1 MDAFRYLSRSAEHKC
16 ELEAKKLTSS
26 ALGDNTY
33 YIIGMRG
40 RVQIDL
46 MKAIQNNAAIKLEKY
61 SLDSVASTFM
71 RGPVI
76 KIEKL
81 RNVKDTYRVSTKNT
95 NGLQTGTYV
104 KFIGDNGLLEEE
116 YEGGR
121 KFQIFDVTQESFL
134 IKDPVRMTSDWKY
147 SWSENKDDI
156 SVNEIFACMKGT
168 ADDRAKVAKYCVQ
181 DCELVGRLL
190 EKLDILNNSI
200 AMANVC
206 LVPLSFIF
214 LRGQGIKCFSLV
226 ANECKNEGILIP
238 VIKALPVFDPVEDG
252 DDWTKEALE
261 GAIVLEPKV
270 GLYYDP
276 ISVSDFS
283 SLYPSSIIAQNLSHD
298 SLITDAAFDNL
309 PGREYVTVTYDNY
322 EYIYSGN
329 RVVNGNILEG
339 KFNKVIN
346 KEEPVVHSRFVQPL
360 KDESGKIIDSSRG
373 ILPRILMKL
382 LKTRKDIKRRMEKE
396 TDPFRVKLLDAAQQA
411 VKITANSLYGQ
422 CGASTSPVRC
432 RPVAASTTATGRKV
446 LLFARDY
453 MTEHYGA
460 EAIYGVRIRFHFDDM
475 IVEQGCV
482 CTNPPF
488 SNRKHII

>member
-1 MDAFRYLSRSAEHKC
+1 MWDRAHQLRCIDAFCHLSRSVDHKC
-16 ELEAKKLTSS
+16 ELEAKKLASS

-40 RVQIDL
+40 RIQIDV

-71 RGPVI
+71 RGSISKV
-76 KIEKL
+76 EK
-81 RNVKDTYRVSTKNT
+81 VKGVQDTYRVVTKSTD
-95 NGLQTGTYV
+95 GLQSGTFV
-104 KFIGDNGLLEEE
+104 SFIEDNGLLEDK
-116 YEGGR
+116 YGEGK
-121 KFQIFDVTQESFL
+121 KFQIFDVKQDSFL
-134 IKDPVRMTSDWKY
+134 IKEPFKMSANCKY

-190 EKLDILNNSI
+190 DKLDILSNSI

-226 ANECKNEGILIP
+226 ADECRKDGILIP
-238 VIKALPVFDPVEDG
+238 IIKALPTFDINAEDN
-252 DDWTKEALE
+252 DEWTKEALE

-270 GLYYDP
+270 GLYYEP

-298 SLITDAAFDNL
+298 SLVTDAAFDNL
-309 PGREYVTVTYDNY
+309 PEREYVTVSYDNY
-322 EYIYSGN
+322 EFIYNGN
-329 RVVNGNILEG
+329 RIVKGEIFEG

-346 KEEPVVHSRFVQPL
+346 KDEPVVHSRFVQPR
-360 KDESGKIIDSSRG
+360 KDESGNIIDASRG
-373 ILPRILMKL
+373 IIPRILMKL
-382 LKTRKDIKRRMEKE
+382 LKTRKDIKKRMSIEQ
-396 TDPFRVKLLDAAQQA
+396 DPFKAKLLDAAQQA

-422 CGASTSPVRC
+422 CGASTSPIRC

-453 MTEHYGA
+453 MIEHYGA
-460 EAIYGVRIRFHFDDM
+460 EAIYGVSLLDY
-475 IVEQGCV
+475 VV
-482 CTNPPF
+482 
-488 SNRKHII
+488 HISQFKIYK

>member
-1 MDAFRYLSRSAEHKC
+1 MNHKC
-16 ELEAKKLTSS
+16 ELEAKKLSSS

-33 YIIGMRG
+33 HIIGMRG
-40 RVQIDL
+40 RIQIDV

-71 RGPVI
+71 RGGVSRVD
-76 KIEKL
+76 KV
-81 RNVKDTYRVSTKNT
+81 RNVKDTYKVTTKNT
-95 NGLQTGTYV
+95 NGLQSGTFV
-104 KFIGDNGLLEEE
+104 KFIGDNGLLEDV
-116 YEGGR
+116 YADGK
-121 KFQIFDVTQESFL
+121 KFQIFDVEPDSFV
-134 IKDPVRMTSDWKY
+134 IKEPIKMSADWKY

-168 ADDRAKVAKYCVQ
+168 AHDRAKVAKYCVQ

-190 EKLDILNNSI
+190 DKLDILSNSI

-206 LVPLSFIF
+206 LVPLTFIF

-226 ANECKNEGILIP
+226 ADECKKDNVLIP
-238 VIKALPVFDPVEDG
+238 VIKALPTFDPEEDG

-298 SLITDAAFDNL
+298 SLVTGSEFDNL
-309 PGREYVTVTYDNY
+309 PGREYVTVSYDNY

-329 RVVNGNILEG
+329 RTVKGETLPG
-339 KFNKVIN
+339 KFNKIIN
-346 KEEPVVHSRFVQPL
+346 KEEPVVHSRFVQPQR
-360 KDESGKIIDSSRG
+360 DSAGNIIESSRG
-373 ILPRILMKL
+373 IIPRILIKL
-382 LKTRKDIKRRMEKE
+382 LKTRKDIKKRMASEK
-396 TDPFRVKLLDAAQQA
+396 DAFKVKLLDAAQQA

-453 MTEHYGA
+453 MIEHYGA
-460 EAIYGVRIRFHFDDM
+460 EAIYGVSLLLF
-475 IVEQGCV
+475 V
-482 CTNPPF
+482 
-488 SNRKHII
+488 